1 LSFDLG
7 SRDGIKQTIA
17 KVNQHIRQVQT
28 SLEEAKAFHGE
39 LNSQMRTVQSQSKQ
53 LSAAD
58 VNAKLD
64 GFMATSG
71 QFSST
76 FQALN
81 AQANVRRHTVVA
93 LLK

>member
-1 LSFDLG
+1 
-7 SRDGIKQTIA
+7 
-17 KVNQHIRQVQT
+17 
-28 SLEEAKAFHGE
+28 
-39 LNSQMRTVQSQSKQ
+39 MRTVQSQSKQ